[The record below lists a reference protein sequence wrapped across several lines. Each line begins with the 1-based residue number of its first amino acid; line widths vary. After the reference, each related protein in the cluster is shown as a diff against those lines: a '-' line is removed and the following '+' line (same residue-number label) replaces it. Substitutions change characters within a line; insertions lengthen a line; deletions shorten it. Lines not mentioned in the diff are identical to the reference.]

1 MQKINSQH
9 NKLYIAPMLDWTDR
23 HCRFFHRLLTPH
35 ATLYTEMLTCG
46 ALIYGDY
53 HRYLAYDDS
62 EQPLVLQLGGSEP
75 QDLEKCSYLAKE
87 YGYKEI
93 NLNCGCPSERVQKGA
108 FGACLMKEPQLV
120 AECLSAIQSTGM
132 QVSVKHRIGIDDIND
147 YNFLADFVNILHQQS
162 VCNIFIVH
170 ARNAIL
176 KGLSPK
182 QNRDI
187 PPLKY
192 EYVYRLKQDFPNA
205 HIVINGGIQNINEIN
220 AHLQYV
226 DGVML
231 GRIAYHQPY
240 ILNDIEYALW
250 QTSCINRQDIML
262 KMNAYSKIMC
272 MKHDVYLGAI
282 TRHMLGLY
290 HGVKNSRLWRQYLSN
305 HKILR
310 SIQTEKDIDVFFEQA
325 HAIMLNA

>member
-1 MQKINSQH
+1 MQDNIKGQS
-9 NKLYIAPMLDWTDR
+9 KLYVAPMLDWTDR

-35 ATLYTEMLTCG
+35 AVLYTEMLTCG
-46 ALIYGDY
+46 ALIHGDA
-53 HRYLAYDDS
+53 HKYLFYDKS

-75 QDLEKCSYLAKE
+75 QDLEKCAYLAKE
-87 YGYKEI
+87 YGYEEI

-108 FGACLMKEPQLV
+108 FGACLMQEPQLV
-120 AECLSAIQSTGM
+120 AECLNAIQSTGM
-132 QVSVKHRIGIDDIND
+132 RVSVKHRIGIDNINE
-147 YNFLADFVNILHQQS
+147 YTFVANFIDTLYQQTQ
-162 VCNIFIVH
+162 CHIFIVH

-192 EYVYRLKQDFPNA
+192 NYVYQLKQDFLHA
-205 HIVINGGIQNINEIN
+205 HIIMNGGIQTLEDVHR
-220 AHLQYV
+220 HLQYV

-240 ILNDIEYALW
+240 QLNEIEHALW
-250 QTSCINRQDIML
+250 QTNIESRLNIMH
-262 KMNAYSKIMC
+262 KMQAYAKQAC
-272 MKHDVYLGAI
+272 MEQGVYLGAI

-290 HGVKNSRLWRQYLSN
+290 HGVKNSRFWRQHLSN
-305 HKILR
+305 HTILR
-310 SIQTEKDIDVFFEQA
+310 AIKTEQDIDNFFEQA
-325 HAIMLNA
+325 QKII